1 MVIEHVQVAIASL
14 LSSSAPLLVGLVI
27 VALIG
32 GILGIWALKCLLSMI
47 RMALGFAIG
56 AVLAGLIFWFL
67 FSSQG
72 TELVERFLKPEAEA
86 TSHDPP
92 AQHVEFLCN
101 VSERPAPD
109 LD

>member
-1 MVIEHVQVAIASL
+1 MVLEHAQFAIASL
-14 LSSSAPLLVGLVI
+14 LNAEAPLLVGLLI
-27 VALIG
+27 VAFIG

-56 AVLAGLIFWFL
+56 AALAGLIFWLL

-72 TELVERFLKPEAEA
+72 TALVERFLKPETEA
-86 TSHDPP
+86 TFHDPQ
-92 AQHVEFLCN
+92 ARHVEFLCN
-101 VSERPAPD
+101 LSERPAPD